1 MPASEAMTKVC
12 MFVTNNC
19 KHDFRVLKEARA
31 LADAGYDV
39 RIVATLDETT
49 LPYEEQDGVRI
60 IRVALNPLYARVEA
74 GLWRFLA
81 CMRRARP
88 RAGVPGTGGSR
99 SDANLNRQQK
109 AEPTGPAPKR
119 RSLLRLP
126 ARILF
131 PAVTRRLLKFADYWV
146 RSWRAVRDEPAD
158 FYHSNDLST
167 LPLGCWADYW
177 VRSWRAVRDEPADF
191 YHSNDLST
199 LPLGCWAKRQT
210 GGRLVYDAHELYSET
225 VVIGRLERRAYR
237 LTERYLIRRADRV
250 ITVCQSIARELK
262 DRYNVELPEVV
273 MNCPPKVDVDE
284 NRAHRSVRQELGLP
298 DDVPIIVH
306 SGGITVGRGLYNLV
320 RAVRHLREGVL
331 AFVGQ
336 PFQGVDKDLSDL
348 VKQENVAD
356 RVVFLDPVPPYE
368 HVSYIASASVGVAAF
383 QPICLNYYYV
393 APNKLFEYLNA
404 GLPVVCSDLPEMKR
418 VVEGYNAGR
427 TFDVEDPADIAAA
440 IEWVLS
446 DKDRY
451 EELRRNARKAAEVYN
466 WENESRKLLA
476 VYKELSGGGPSRD

>member
-1 MPASEAMTKVC
+1 LGKTTPAREAMKKVC

-19 KHDFRVLKEARA
+19 KHDFRVLKE
-31 LADAGYDV
+31 V
-39 RIVATLDETT
+39 
-49 LPYEEQDGVRI
+49 PYEEQDGVRI

-131 PAVTRRLLKFADYWV
+131 PAVTRRLLKF
-146 RSWRAVRDEPAD
+146 
-158 FYHSNDLST
+158 
-167 LPLGCWADYW
+167 ADYW